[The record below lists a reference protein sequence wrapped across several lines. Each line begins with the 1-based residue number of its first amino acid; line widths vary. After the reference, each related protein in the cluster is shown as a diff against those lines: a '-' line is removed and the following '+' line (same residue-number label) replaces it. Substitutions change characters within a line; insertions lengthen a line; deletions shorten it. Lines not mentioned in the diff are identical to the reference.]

1 MYQEGVNSLVS
12 LPERVAGCYPCS
24 MKGLIV
30 WYPCQGGW
38 QGATPVAGR
47 GFIVWYPCQR
57 VWQGATPV
65 AGRGLSMISFLPER
79 VAGYYPFSRKG
90 FIVWYLEREGA
101 RVLPL

>member
-1 MYQEGVNSLVS
+1 M
-12 LPERVAGCYPCS
+12 AGSYPCS
-24 MKGLIV
+24 RKGV
-30 WYPCQGGW
+30 
-38 QGATPVAGR
+38 
-47 GFIVWYPCQR
+47 IVWYPCQR